1 MTPTIEQR
9 TTECHATN
17 RKMIP
22 SLPTY
27 SVAAVAIVMDC
38 ASTIFP
44 ITPPALL
51 AAHIGIG
58 VRSFLLRI

>member
-1 MTPTIEQR
+1 MIPTMEHSA
-9 TTECHATN
+9 TECHATN

-22 SLPTY
+22 SFPTC
-27 SVAAVAIVMDC
+27 SVADVAIVMDC

-51 AAHIGIG
+51 AAHIRIG
-58 VRSFLLRI
+58 SMPSC